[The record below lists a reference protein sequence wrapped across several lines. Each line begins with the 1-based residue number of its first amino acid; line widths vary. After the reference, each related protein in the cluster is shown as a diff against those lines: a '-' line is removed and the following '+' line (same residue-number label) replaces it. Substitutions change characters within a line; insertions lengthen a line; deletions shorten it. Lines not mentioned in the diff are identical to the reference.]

1 MSGILWDSN
10 DAAYATGG
18 KNTCDWV
25 AYGVSIDTRTLNQ
38 GDIFYFKGFGAGV
51 PSLPIVFM

>member
-38 GDIFYFKGFGAGV
+38 GDIFLAITDVPPFG
-51 PSLPIVFM
+51 